1 MSMSIVV
8 SWLFAGVIFFLI
20 GLRPGGNEGLQKKQR
35 WGGLF
40 FTIIGTVGLLVT
52 AFNYLRRGGGWHAF
66 AASHPASAGLIGES
80 ALWAAAVA
88 TCFGLATF
96 CDWFQDKGQPQAI
109 DWRIGLAAITALCG
123 ALGLAMYI
131 YWNISTWS
139 VTFVSGEML
148 VLFITGLIFELAVA
162 GLLYLN
168 LKAIPQKFRPYPSWM
183 AIIVIVPVVA
193 WVWVFY
199 IFIGLAKAYRAYFK
213 TLGHTEVGD
222 CGLTASWAYCILTV
236 AVQFNFRGS
245 FRFLN
250 LAVLPAQ
257 LLFLIIALVKFWR
270 LRQKI
275 SAVCSGPTDCGAA
288 APRE

>member
-40 FTIIGTVGLLVT
+40 FTIIGTVGLLVK
-52 AFNYLRRGGGWHAF
+52 AVNYLRRGGGWHAF
-66 AASHPASAGLIGES
+66 VASHPIVAAVFVES
-80 ALWAAAVA
+80 LLWATAIA
-88 TCFGLATF
+88 TCLGLASLS
-96 CDWFQDKGQPQAI
+96 DWIWKSRQMRADG
-109 DWRIGLAAITALCG
+109 WRIGLAYLAGIG
-123 ALGLAMYI
+123 GIIGLTLYTFWDM
-131 YWNISTWS
+131 S
-139 VTFVSGEML
+139 VLSPTFGSGKM
-148 VLFITGLIFELAVA
+148 FFYFAAGLTFEIAVA
-162 GLLYLN
+162 WLLYLS
-168 LKAIPQKFRPYPSWM
+168 LKMIPSEFRPYPSWM

-222 CGLTASWAYCILTV
+222 CGLAASWAYCILTV

-245 FRFLN
+245 LRFLN
-250 LAVLPAQ
+250 FAVLPVQ

-275 SAVCSGPTDCGAA
+275 SAVCSGPTDCGGA